1 MDEALRC
8 LTSKRWN
15 KVLFFYR
22 SFLVIDNKNN
32 LEGIEMYPLK
42 FYPVYKDVIWG
53 GSQLGKL
60 FNRTLNSNKTGE
72 SWEVCTHK
80 NGMSIIANG
89 YLAGKTLQEL
99 IEIDADSILGKVN
112 NKHTF
117 PLLIKYIDANQNLSI
132 QVHPNDKYAQANE
145 GEYGK
150 TEAWYI
156 LHAPENAQ
164 IIYGLK
170 ENVSKE
176 NFLQA
181 IQNGRASKVLRYV
194 PIKNGDIVFIPSG
207 TIHALLSG
215 VVICEVQQNSD
226 TTYRVYDYNRIN
238 RDGKKREL
246 HIDKA
251 IDVINFGEQPDINF
265 GKKEIECEYFSI
277 KTLSISGEER
287 ERTQGKYIV
296 YCILDGWGE
305 FNTQDHHEIVHA
317 GETILVP
324 AIVNEV
330 IIKGHMKLLKITG
343 S

>member
-1 MDEALRC
+1 M
-8 LTSKRWN
+8 
-15 KVLFFYR
+15 LFPNGIGD
-22 SFLVIDNKNN
+22 VVVKDNNN
-32 LEGIEMYPLK
+32 PLEGIDLYPLK
-42 FYPVYKDVIWG
+42 FHPVYKEVIWG
-53 GSQLGKL
+53 GSQFKNL
-60 FNRTLNSNKTGE
+60 FGRILTSNKIGE
-72 SWEVCTHK
+72 SWEICTHK
-80 NGMSIIANG
+80 NGASVISNG
-89 YLAGKTLQEL
+89 HLAGKTLQQL
-99 IEIDADSILGKVN
+99 IELDADQIIGKKAK
-112 NKHTF
+112 NKDTF
-117 PLLIKYIDANQNLSI
+117 PLLIKYIDAHQNLSV
-132 QVHPNDKYAQANE
+132 QVHPNDEYAQVTE
-145 GEYGK
+145 GEWGK

-164 IIYGLK
+164 IVYGLR
-170 ENVSKE
+170 EHVSKAD
-176 NFLQA
+176 FLQA
-181 IQNGRASKVLRYV
+181 IQDDRVSEVLRHV
-194 PIKNGDIVFIPSG
+194 SIKNGDIVFIPSG

-287 ERTQGKYIV
+287 ARTQGKYIV